1 MLKRIIEE
9 FQWWRTYGKTKRAM
23 YCHANTQMVREL
35 IKMGA
40 LRRIS

>member
-9 FQWWRTYGKTKRAM
+9 FKWWREFGQTKRAM
-23 YCHANTQMVREL
+23 YCHANTGLVREL

-40 LRRIS
+40 LRRVA